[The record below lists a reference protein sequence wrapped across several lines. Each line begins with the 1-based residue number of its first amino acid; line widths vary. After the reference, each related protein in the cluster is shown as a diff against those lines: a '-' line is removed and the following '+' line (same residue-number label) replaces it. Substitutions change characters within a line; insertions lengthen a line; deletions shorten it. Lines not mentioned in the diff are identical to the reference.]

1 MKKRLDIPNPF
12 EYQEQ
17 IKQLKKLKEKEEA
30 FAKRIQ
36 EIAKGDQPADVLSWE
51 YYIWKT
57 YNDPLSRLKP

>member
-36 EIAKGDQPADVLSWE
+36 EIAKGDQPADLLSWE
-51 YYIWKT
+51 YHIWKT